1 MFEIIVYND
10 WNETVHEWFVN
21 LPEDDV
27 KAFVSKMNNGVGEEL
42 RKKAESNN
50 LYYFTYRKVE
60 AIDTLPLEE
69 EIIELMRPY
78 DYWFNLENES
88 DDENVS
94 EGVLTVEDIKNW
106 DPTKVTDFTDMFK
119 DCK

>member
-1 MFEIIVYND
+1 MV
-10 WNETVHEWFVN
+10 
-21 LPEDDV
+21 LV
-27 KAFVSKMNNGVGEEL
+27 KNYE
-42 RKKAESNN
+42 KKAKSNN

-78 DYWFNLENES
+78 DYWFNLENDS

-94 EGVLTVEDIKNW
+94 EGVLTVEYIKKWDIAI
-106 DPTKVTDFTDMFK
+106 DFTNLFK
-119 DCK
+119 DCR